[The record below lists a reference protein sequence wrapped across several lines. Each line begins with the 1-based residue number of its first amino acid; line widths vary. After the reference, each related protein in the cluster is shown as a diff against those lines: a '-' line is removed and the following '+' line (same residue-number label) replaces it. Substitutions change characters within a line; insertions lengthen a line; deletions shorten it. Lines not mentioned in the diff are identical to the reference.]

1 MISSAFKS
9 AYTNEVSAEHKVAGN
24 IQSGIRD
31 ATSATASIILAG
43 IGMNEAKVNAGFA
56 KAAAKTGGS
65 RIGGIGGML
74 VSALTGEK
82 KMAAQAKQDTK
93 QMFSGEEV
101 KDLVNSQLGDNPIN
115 RSATNKLNTV
125 FDTLVS
131 AKENGIIKNN
141 KIKTSNLGDIDV
153 NSPFGKQI
161 IEKLGKEA

>member
-9 AYTNEVSAEHKVAGN
+9 AYTDKVQSENRVYGN
-24 IQSGIRD
+24 VQSGIK
-31 ATSATASIILAG
+31 ALGTATASIILAG
-43 IGMNEAKVNAGFA
+43 IGMDEAKVNAGFA
-56 KAAAKTGGS
+56 KSAAKTGAS
-65 RIGGIGGML
+65 RLGGIGGML

-82 KMAAQAKQDTK
+82 KMSAQAKEDTK

-101 KDLVNSQLGDNPIN
+101 KETVNSQLGDNPIN
-115 RSATNKLNTV
+115 RAATKKLNTV